1 MFRNQKRMLYYWL
14 RGFHTLEYIYYKA
27 IWWLQQPTQNITVK
41 FQLLNLLYKNIWNTY
56 ISVASDTKKSFIQ
69 VRGSATVVSTIMEN
83 MQNFQKLIIYSEM
96 KNEYY
101 IIDYEGI
108 GH

>member
-1 MFRNQKRMLYYWL
+1 ML
-14 RGFHTLEYIYYKA
+14 
-27 IWWLQQPTQNITVK
+27 N
-41 FQLLNLLYKNIWNTY
+41 FQLLKSLPKNIWNTY
-56 ISVASDTKKSFIQ
+56 ISVASDAEKSFIQ
-69 VRGSATVVSTIMEN
+69 VIGGAIVVSMIMEN
-83 MQNFQKLIIYSEM
+83 MQNFQKSGICSRM